1 MEEHTM
7 RARMQCL
14 LAKARAYTKQAIAA
28 VLGLAMIMTMGLVTR
43 PIQAEESGDERVAD
57 PTTFTQWEQGIGNPT
72 DPRSTGRVW
81 TDKSVSTGVVELTT
95 YDGKTVQVTPKH
107 TDKDAFLVGLSAMS
121 SAQRITGV
129 ANVTKPLDIVLVL
142 DTSGSMAYGM
152 DGDTNPGYAYDYQ
165 TIYANGLKR
174 SETYYIANGNGYR
187 EVTWNASRRSWGYNY
202 RGKWTVVTP
211 KTSADDA
218 DASHT
223 QFYARSQY
231 QDTRMHALQQA
242 VKGFIDQTAKANAS
256 VIDPSKK
263 NRIGLVTYACKTVD
277 SVCTQGSSIRSGLTD
292 DFTALQTT
300 VNGLRSAGAT
310 YADEGLSLANSVL
323 NTARADTKK
332 VVIFFTDGEPGYS
345 GFDGTVANNAIGQ
358 AKTMKESGASIYS
371 IGIFDGAN
379 PDASMATVTDQ
390 SNPTEK
396 ANAFMQG
403 VSSNYPK
410 ATGFTTTA
418 LGTRAKDSNYYFAA
432 DDADKLNLVFAT
444 IWDEVSSAPTSPI
457 QSSTTGGTTT
467 GSSHGVVRFT
477 DQLGDYMRV
486 LDMNSIVFAGQQFE
500 QVSKTTS
507 GDTTT
512 YVFEGTVEAN
522 EIYKAADLSR
532 MTITVRSFDTTPPD
546 AEGYVPARQGDLVT
560 VDVPEELLP
569 LRLYSA
575 KVNAD
580 GTVETQINRTHPMRL
595 FYEVGLKD
603 GVRELVSKPDAD
615 MTQYIAA
622 NKGANGKIRFL
633 TNRYDGQP
641 NEGYGNTTAVFTPAT
656 TNDFYYFTQDTLLY
670 ASQSLADPA
679 TKVSADGTYYYQRVF
694 YADLADGEHTDEAS
708 GIVTSCS
715 AKTCTQWV
723 PVPGEAAVKAA
734 VKNPTSG
741 QYYAI
746 AGTPRTVLANQYTRE
761 KKENPTDTAKY
772 ASSPQWR
779 DTNVNVR
786 LGNNGVQLIEIPG
799 ALTVTEKVV
808 WPQGVTPDPNKEF
821 PFTLTLKNADGT
833 DFTGTVRGEKSDGT
847 TVEISNGS
855 TFSLKDGES
864 ISVYDIPA
872 GVRATCVQTDA
883 GGPGWSVDD
892 GDTRNGTVTSG
903 GMLKMPYVNRYT
915 LAPVTLPE
923 PSVSGVKVLKGRDWN
938 TNDHFTFT
946 ISAGDANPADAM
958 PAQTSVTLSGDHHED
973 ERVPFTFGSITYTM
987 PGTYQYVIRESDN
1000 TDAGD
1005 AQPNMRYSAAR
1016 YVLTVVVEDDGNGN
1030 LTIARR
1036 QLTNTFDD
1044 DGAHIDGEPVVEG
1057 GAVFTNRFL
1066 GEDEATADIHGI
1078 KHYVDA
1084 TGTNPNDTVGKFQV
1098 RVTADP
1104 DNPEGGPVLPEDGAI
1119 IDVGLDGS
1127 WRQVL
1132 QFTGDALDHGTESK
1146 RFTYHV
1152 REVVPEG
1159 VTAANPTKDGMTYD
1173 LNDYTVVVTVSRDAE
1188 GDLVTSVT
1196 YPDGGT
1202 QVELHN
1208 RYEAT
1213 PADVTLNVHKKVSGG
1228 DAPQG
1233 KFTFEAAL
1241 DGEAA
1246 NVTVDGAPWTD
1257 PQTAVTPQINDGAT
1271 GNVTFPTVTFTKPG
1285 TYTFTIKEKLPD
1297 TVLPGTLQPT
1307 AEGWT
1312 YDIHEHKV
1320 TVVVTDDNGQ
1330 LQATSSSDESTASF
1344 TNTYAVEPLDYG
1356 DVGALRI
1363 SKTLTGRAMRAGEF
1377 AFSITPIGDAPLP
1390 GGATQTTNP
1399 YTAADGQ
1406 ALVWPVNGTL
1416 LGDLTFTKDDA
1427 GKTYCYTI
1435 SEIIPRQALPGPDG
1449 EFIFQGV
1456 TYDTTVHKACIAISD
1471 TGNGTLE
1478 ATTTVDDADM
1488 TVAAFANVYAA
1499 EPAEAAPMF
1508 TKAISGRDWKDDE
1521 SFTFTL
1527 AADEQASTVDSAT
1540 LEQTMPET
1548 REVTVTEA
1556 NATDFGFGAFT
1567 FSKPGTYVYTVT
1579 ETNAGQTIDGLT
1591 YASQATLVFSV
1602 VDNGVGAY
1610 TAGMT
1615 VTGIDDMTFV
1625 NVYEPEPVKVTIP
1638 SELSKELRGVS
1649 SWDDDWRFRFTL
1661 TDTTKYAEDDPQP
1674 TLPQWKPDATGGDGE
1689 EGNEGEDTADTTNP
1703 LSCDVDKRTCT
1714 VSVGKPDSGLIAP
1727 IDFGTFTFVHA
1738 GTYVYEIKEIDDS
1751 ATQGGIYYD
1760 THTAKLTITVTDDGN
1775 GRLTATTSVDDGA
1788 FINTAGVE
1796 LPSTGGRREQ
1806 GMIALALAIVFLLG
1820 AAGCVLRMNRV
1831 TMGG

>member
-7 RARMQCL
+7 RARVQCL
-14 LAKARAYTKQAIAA
+14 LAKARTYTKQAIAA

-81 TDKSVSTGVVELTT
+81 TDKSVSTGAVTLTT

-107 TDKDAFLVGLSAMS
+107 DDAFLVGLSAMS

-142 DTSGSMAYGM
+142 DTSATMNYDMDDDRHAYNPVYNL
-152 DGDTNPGYAYDYQ
+152 DTS
-165 TIYANGLKR
+165 K
-174 SETYYIANGNGYR
+174 TYYVQKSNPKEYWSVTYKGRNWVNSKG
-187 EVTWNASRRSWGYNY
+187 EVY
-202 RGKWTVVTP
+202 TP
-211 KTSADDA
+211 KTSA
-218 DASHT
+218 SSRGT
-223 QFYARSQY
+223 QFYTYDFSA
-231 QDTRMHALQQA
+231 TRMAAMQA
-242 VKGFIDQTAKANAS
+242 AAGGFIDQLADANEKIQD
-256 VIDPSKK
+256 VNKK
-263 NRIGLVTYACKTVD
+263 NRLGVVTFASTATK
-277 SVCTQGSSIRSGLTD
+277 RSGLTYD
-292 DFTALQTT
+292 EQTMTAAIS
-300 VNGLRSAGAT
+300 GLRSNGSTHSEAGLEA
-310 YADEGLSLANSVL
+310 AKELLEQSQ
-323 NTARADTKK
+323 RADATSI
-332 VVIFFTDGEPGYS
+332 VIFFTDGEPSSGS
-345 GFDGTVANNAIGQ
+345 GFDATLANTAVTTAASMKGEGTLL
-358 AKTMKESGASIYS
+358 YS
-371 IGIFDGAN
+371 VGIFEGAN
-379 PDASMATVTDQ
+379 PENLSDTTT
-390 SNPTEK
+390 NRG
-396 ANAFMQG
+396 NLFMQS
-403 VSSNYPK
+403 VSSNYPE
-410 ATGFTTTA
+410 ATA
-418 LGTRAKDSNYYFAA
+418 YNQLGERAKDSDYYLAA
-432 DDADKLNLVFAT
+432 DNSIALKDVFNT
-444 IWDEVSSAPTSPI
+444 IWNEVSSRPTSPI
-457 QSSTTGGTTT
+457 TSTTQGGTTS

-532 MTITVRSFDTTPPD
+532 MTITVRSFDTPPPD

-761 KKENPTDTAKY
+761 KKENPTGTAKY

-779 DTNVNVR
+779 NPQVNVR
-786 LGNNGVQLIEIPG
+786 LGNNGLQLIEIPG

-808 WPQGVTPDPNKEF
+808 WPQGVTPDPDKSF

-847 TVEISNGS
+847 TVEIGNGS

-872 GVRATCVQTDA
+872 AVTATCVQTDV
-883 GGPGWSVDD
+883 GGPGWSVDN
-892 GDTRNGTVTSG
+892 GPTREGTVTSS
-903 GMLKMPYVNRYT
+903 GMLNMPYVNRYE
-915 LAPVTLPE
+915 LAPVTLEE
-923 PSVSGVKVLKGRDWN
+923 PSVSGVKVLEGRDWN
-938 TNDHFTFT
+938 TNDRFTFT
-946 ISAGDANPADAM
+946 ISAGNANPADAM
-958 PAQTSVTLSGDHHED
+958 PKQTSVTLSGDHHED

-987 PGTYQYVIRESDN
+987 PSTYQYVIRESDN
-1000 TDAGD
+1000 TDTGD

-1030 LTIARR
+1030 LTIASR

-1132 QFTGDALDHGTESK
+1132 QFTGDALDHGTEPK

-1173 LNDYTVVVTVSRDAE
+1173 LNDYTVVVTVSRNAE

-1344 TNTYAVEPLDYG
+1344 TNTYAVESLKYG

-1377 AFSITPIGDAPLP
+1377 AFRIMALDGAPLP
-1390 GGATQTTNP
+1390 DGDGETRNP
-1399 YTAADGQ
+1399 YAAADGQ
-1406 ALVWPVNGTL
+1406 AIEWPVNGTL
-1416 LGDLTFTKDDA
+1416 LGGLTFTKDDI
-1427 GKTYCYTI
+1427 GKTYCY
-1435 SEIIPRQALPGPDG
+1435 EIAEIVPKQALSGQDG
-1449 EFIFQGV
+1449 RPVFQGV
-1456 TYDTTVHKACIAISD
+1456 TYDTAVHTACIAVSD
-1471 TGNGTLE
+1471 TGKGTLE
-1478 ATTTVDDADM
+1478 ATTTVDGHAT
-1488 TVAAFANVYAA
+1488 TVAAFANTYAA
-1499 EPAEAAPMF
+1499 EPTEDTPEF
-1508 TKAISGRDWKDDE
+1508 TKTISGRDWKEDE

-1527 AADEQASTVDSAT
+1527 APDEAHSTVDRAT
-1540 LEQTMPET
+1540 LEAAMPGNGNP
-1548 REVTVTEA
+1548 V
-1556 NATDFGFGAFT
+1556 
-1567 FSKPGTYVYTVT
+1567 TVT
-1579 ETNAGQTIDGLT
+1579 ETNANGFGFGTFTFGKSGTYVYTITETNAGKTIDGLT
-1591 YASQATLVFSV
+1591 YASPATVVFSV
-1602 VDNGVGAY
+1602 ADNGAGAY
-1610 TAGMT
+1610 TVGT
-1615 VTGIDDMTFV
+1615 TITGIDDMTFV
-1625 NVYEPEPVKVTIP
+1625 NAYEPAPVQVQMP
-1638 SELSKELRGVS
+1638 AELSKELRGVS
-1649 SWDDDWRFRFTL
+1649 SWDDETRFRFTL
-1661 TDTTKYAEDDPQP
+1661 TDTTKYAEDEPQP
-1674 TLPQWKPDATGGDGE
+1674 TLPQWKPGE
-1689 EGNEGEDTADTTNP
+1689 EIDSETNP
-1703 LSCDVDKRTCT
+1703 LSCDAETRTCT

-1727 IDFGTFTFVHA
+1727 IDFGTFTFVRE
-1738 GTYVYEIKEIDDS
+1738 GIYTYDVTEIDDS

-1760 THTAKLTITVTDDGN
+1760 THTAKVTITVTDDGN
-1775 GRLTATTSVDDGA
+1775 GTLTATTSVDDGA

>member
-121 SAQRITGV
+121 SAERITGV

-142 DTSGSMAYGM
+142 DTSGSMASGF
-152 DGDTNPGYAYDYQ
+152 
-165 TIYANGLKR
+165 
-174 SETYYIANGNGYR
+174 GYR
-187 EVTWNASRRSWGYNY
+187 EVYPPFTETQLKELFIVKANGHHQRITCNTAGTSCKRNDTDTSI
-202 RGKWTVVTP
+202 TP
-211 KTSADDA
+211 KTGPNDTNSR
-218 DASHT
+218 HT
-223 QFYARSQY
+223 QVYYR
-231 QDTRMHALQQA
+231 DTLKITALQNA
-242 VKGFIDQTAKANAS
+242 VNHFIDQTITANGTVA
-256 VIDPSKK
+256 DPNRK
-263 NRIGLVTYACKTVD
+263 NRIGLISYGTTATV
-277 SVCTQGSSIRSGLTD
+277 QSGLTD
-292 DFTALQTT
+292 DLDQLKTKVNSLKTDGYTRSDLALEQAQ
-300 VNGLRSAGAT
+300 SM
-310 YADEGLSLANSVL
+310 LASG
-323 NTARADTKK
+323 TRADATQI
-332 VVIFFTDGEPGYS
+332 VIFFTDGAPTENS
-345 GFDGTVANNAIGQ
+345 GDNFNPSIANQAIDA
-358 AKTMKESGASIYS
+358 AKDIKDSTASVYAV
-371 IGIFDGAN
+371 GIFDDADPAADVSDVTAN
-379 PDASMATVTDQ
+379 SSQAL
-390 SNPTEK
+390 K
-396 ANAFMQG
+396 ANAFMQA
-403 VSSNYPK
+403 VSSNYPD
-410 ATGFTTTA
+410 ATAYTA
-418 LGTRAKDSNYYFAA
+418 LGARAPDTDYYLTASDSQS
-432 DDADKLNLVFAT
+432 LNTVFET
-444 IWDEVSSAPTSPI
+444 IWDEASSKPTSPI

-467 GSSHGVVRFT
+467 GSSSGVVRFT
-477 DQLGDYMRV
+477 DQLGDYMHV
-486 LDMNSIVFAGQQFE
+486 LDMNSIVFAGQKFE

-512 YVFEGTVEAN
+512 YVFAGSVEAN
-522 EIYKAADLSR
+522 EIYKAADLST
-532 MTITVRSFDTTPPD
+532 MTITVKSYDTTSPD
-546 AEGYVPARQGDLVT
+546 SEGYVPARQGDLVT

-656 TNDFYYFTQDTLLY
+656 TNDFYYFTQDTPLY
-670 ASQSLADPA
+670 ASESLDDPA
-679 TKVSADGTYYYQRVF
+679 TEVNADGTYYYQRVY
-694 YADLADGEHTDEAS
+694 YADNARHE
-708 GIVTSCS
+708 
-715 AKTCTQWV
+715 QWIA
-723 PVPGEAAVKAA
+723 VPGEAAVRAA
-734 VKNPTSG
+734 AQNPTTK
-741 QYYAI
+741 QWYAT
-746 AGTPRTVLANQYTRE
+746 AGTPRTALANQYTRE
-761 KKENPTDTAKY
+761 KAQNPTDTAKY
-772 ASSPQWR
+772 ASSPQWL
-779 DTNVNVR
+779 DTKVDVR

-799 ALTVTEKVV
+799 ALTVTERVV
-808 WPQGVTPDPNKEF
+808 WPQGVTPDPNKSF
-821 PFTLTLKNADGT
+821 PFTLTLKNADGS

-847 TVEISNGS
+847 TVELHSGEG
-855 TFSLKDGES
+855 FSLKDGES

-872 GVRATCVQTDA
+872 GVAATCVQTDA

-892 GDTRNGTVTSG
+892 GPTREGTVTSG
-903 GMLKMPYVNRYT
+903 GMLTMPYVNRYT
-915 LAPVTLPE
+915 LQPVTLEE
-923 PSVSGVKVLKGRDWN
+923 PSVSGVKVLEGRDWN
-938 TNDHFTFT
+938 TNDRFTFT
-946 ISAGDANPADAM
+946 ISAGNANPADAM
-958 PAQTSVTLSGDHHED
+958 PEQTSVTLSGDHHED

-1000 TDAGD
+1000 TDTGD

-1030 LTIARR
+1030 LTIASR

-1044 DGAHIDGEPVVEG
+1044 DGAHIDSEPVVEG
-1057 GAVFTNRFL
+1057 GAVFTNQFL

-1132 QFTGDALDHGTESK
+1132 QFTGDALGYDTESK
-1146 RFTYHV
+1146 QFTYHV
-1152 REVVPEG
+1152 REVVPDG

-1377 AFSITPIGDAPLP
+1377 AFRIMALDGAPLP
-1390 GGATQTTNP
+1390 DGDGETRNP
-1399 YTAADGQ
+1399 YAAADGQ
-1406 ALVWPVNGTL
+1406 AIEWPVNGTL
-1416 LGDLTFTKDDA
+1416 LGGLTFTKDDI
-1427 GKTYCYTI
+1427 GKKYCY
-1435 SEIIPRQALPGPDG
+1435 EIAEIVPKQALSGQDG
-1449 EFIFQGV
+1449 RPVFQGV
-1456 TYDTTVHKACIAISD
+1456 TYDTAVHTACIAVSD
-1471 TGNGTLE
+1471 TGKGTLE
-1478 ATTTVDDADM
+1478 ATTTVDGHAT
-1488 TVAAFANVYAA
+1488 TVAAFANTYAA
-1499 EPAEAAPMF
+1499 EPTEDTPEF
-1508 TKAISGRDWKDDE
+1508 TKTISGRDWKEDE

-1527 AADEQASTVDSAT
+1527 APDEAHSTVDRAT
-1540 LEQTMPET
+1540 LEAAMPGNGNP
-1548 REVTVTEA
+1548 V
-1556 NATDFGFGAFT
+1556 
-1567 FSKPGTYVYTVT
+1567 TVT
-1579 ETNAGQTIDGLT
+1579 ETNANGFGFGTFTFGKSGTYVYTITETNAGKTIDGLT
-1591 YASQATLVFSV
+1591 YASPATVVFSV
-1602 VDNGVGAY
+1602 ADNGAGAY
-1610 TAGMT
+1610 TVGTT

-1625 NVYEPEPVKVTIP
+1625 NAYEPAPVQVQMP
-1638 SELSKELRGVS
+1638 AELSKELRGVS

-1775 GRLTATTSVDDGA
+1775 GTLTATTSVDDGA